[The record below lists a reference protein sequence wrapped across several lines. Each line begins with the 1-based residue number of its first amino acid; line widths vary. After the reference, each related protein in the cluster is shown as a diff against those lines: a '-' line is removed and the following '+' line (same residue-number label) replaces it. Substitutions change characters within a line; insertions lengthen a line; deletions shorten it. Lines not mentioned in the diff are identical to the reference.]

1 MELTTKARYGVRIM
15 ADLARNKNDFVSIT
29 DISKRQD
36 ISCKYIEKIIAML
49 KKDRLVESTR
59 GTNGGYRLSRPA
71 SEISVGEILRATG
84 DNSKLVKCLEEHCP
98 RENHCDTKGV
108 WNTLDKM
115 ITDYLNSVML
125 ADLIK

>member
-15 ADLARNKNDFVSIT
+15 TDLARNNNDFVSIT

-59 GTNGGYRLSRPA
+59 GTNGGYRLTRPA

-98 RENHCDTKGV
+98 REKHCDTKGV

-115 ITDYLNSVML
+115 INDYLDSVML

>member
-15 ADLARNKNDFVSIT
+15 ADLARNNNDFVSIT

-59 GTNGGYRLSRPA
+59 GTNGGYRLARPA

-84 DNSKLVKCLEEHCP
+84 DNSKLVKCLEEHCT

-115 ITDYLNSVML
+115 INDYLNSVML

>member
-15 ADLARNKNDFVSIT
+15 ADLARNNNDFVSIT

-49 KKDRLVESTR
+49 KKDSLVESTR
-59 GTNGGYRLSRPA
+59 GTN
-71 SEISVGEILRATG
+71 

-98 RENHCDTKGV
+98 RENHCDAKGV

-115 ITDYLNSVML
+115 INDYLDSVML

>member
-15 ADLARNKNDFVSIT
+15 ADLARNNNDFVSIT

-59 GTNGGYRLSRPA
+59 GINGGYRLTRPA

-98 RENHCDTKGV
+98 REKHCDTKGV